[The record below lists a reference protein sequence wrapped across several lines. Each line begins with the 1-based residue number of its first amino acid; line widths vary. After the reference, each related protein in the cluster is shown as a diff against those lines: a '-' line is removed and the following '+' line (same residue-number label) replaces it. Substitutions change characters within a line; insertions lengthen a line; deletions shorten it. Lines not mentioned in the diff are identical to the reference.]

1 MKPVLDGFRL
11 CKEHQGTI
19 EPFSLSYLLVMVQS
33 ILPCSLTE
41 AEIHKMSNKILLAAV
56 EDCKDAA
63 IETSK
68 VSHDII
74 SKTLNIDMFKVMPEI
89 FTQIS
94 ALQEARSSRLKYVDT
109 EFAGALL
116 CEVTIISATENHQEG
131 TQMAH
136 LS

>member
-19 EPFSLSYLLVMVQS
+19 ELFFLSYLLVMVQS

-41 AEIHKMSNKILLAAV
+41 AEVNKMSNKILLATV
-56 EDCKDAA
+56 ENCKDAA

-74 SKTLNIDMFKVMPEI
+74 LETLNIDMFKDMPEI

-94 ALQEARSSRLKYVDT
+94 ALQEAKSSRLKYVDT

-116 CEVTIISATENHQEG
+116 CEVTIISATGNHQEG